1 MANLVKTLS
10 YLTCGAVCSIL
21 VTAPTPSVS
30 ALTITSTVPQSGN
43 NQLTNPTAPLSGPTT
58 PYNYTGNGG
67 YQILTSID
75 SIRVSLTLEDGDTAQ
90 GLGNPDFNNL
100 FLLLD
105 GINTGIALNGFAN
118 NRTLTLSLTGTS
130 NPSDNLPLNN
140 AAGILAALKTD
151 GRLAG
156 SIIDNT
162 PNNNDSIRRI
172 AREFTTTLEITG
184 QAVPFEVSPGLGSL
198 VLGAWG
204 AIAYFKTNGRKR
216 KSSGSTFS
224 KN

>member
-1 MANLVKTLS
+1 M
-10 YLTCGAVCSIL
+10 
-21 VTAPTPSVS
+21 
-30 ALTITSTVPQSGN
+30 
-43 NQLTNPTAPLSGPTT
+43 
-58 PYNYTGNGG
+58 
-67 YQILTSID
+67 
-75 SIRVSLTLEDGDTAQ
+75 SLTLEDGDTAQ
-90 GLGNPDFNNL
+90 GLNNPDFNNL
-100 FLLLD
+100 FLVLD

-130 NPSDNLPLNN
+130 TQSDNLPLNN

-156 SIIDNT
+156 SILDNT
-162 PNNNDSIRRI
+162 PTNNDSIRRI

-184 QAVPFEVSPGLGSL
+184 QAVPFEISPGLGSL

-204 AIAYFKTNGRKR
+204 AIAYLKTNGRKR

-224 KN
+224 ENQ